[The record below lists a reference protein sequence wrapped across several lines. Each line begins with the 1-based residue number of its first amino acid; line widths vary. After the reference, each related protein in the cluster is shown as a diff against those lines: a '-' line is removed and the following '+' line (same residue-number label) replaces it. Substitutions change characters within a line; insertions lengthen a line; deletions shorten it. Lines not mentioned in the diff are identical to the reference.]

1 MSAMKDYLMDQID
14 TLSAASGYSP
24 DFLLDVWNE
33 CMAEGNSWEF
43 FRAVTLE
50 RDW

>member
-1 MSAMKDYLMDQID
+1 MSAMKNYLMDQIE
-14 TLSAASGYSP
+14 TLSAASGYSA

-33 CMAEGNSWEF
+33 CVSVGLNWDF
-43 FRAVTLE
+43 FQRVTLE